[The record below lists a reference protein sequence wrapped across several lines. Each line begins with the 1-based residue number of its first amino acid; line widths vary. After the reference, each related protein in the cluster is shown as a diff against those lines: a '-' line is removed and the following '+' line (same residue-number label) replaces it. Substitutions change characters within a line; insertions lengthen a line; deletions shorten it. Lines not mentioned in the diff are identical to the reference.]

1 MPGLGFGNTC
11 IASVVELWD
20 PTSGISIQRV
30 PNRWLCLRILNQGNS
45 SLNSMGGQ
53 FPILALWN
61 LYSESVGT
69 WNFEI
74 LVEDSDTGSPSL
86 IAVRIESLFTI
97 FVPIPTCKLC
107 MKNDEGEAESV
118 IKWGGSWGSSLHGK
132 NEEKFMT
139 HLKFYLTNGSIIYD
153 S

>member
-1 MPGLGFGNTC
+1 MPGVGFGNTC

-20 PTSGISIQRV
+20 PTSGISTQRV

-45 SLNSMGGQ
+45 SLNSNGDQ

-61 LYSESVGT
+61 LYSESAGT

-86 IAVRIESLFTI
+86 ISVQIESLFTI
-97 FVPIPTCKLC
+97 FVQFRYVNFVWKT
-107 MKNDEGEAESV
+107 MR
-118 IKWGGSWGSSLHGK
+118 GK
-132 NEEKFMT
+132 QKALLNEEDQGEVAYMDKM
-139 HLKFYLTNGSIIYD
+139 KKNWWPI
-153 S
+153 